1 MQNNPKIVILA
12 GPTAVGKTDL
22 SIALAK
28 AMGTEIISADS
39 VQIYK
44 KLNIGSAK
52 PTTAEMDG
60 VVHHLIDFVPPTEKY
75 SVSDY
80 ARDAKREIRR
90 LHEQGKTPLIV
101 GGTGLYIN
109 ALLYEMNFG
118 ESMGDD
124 DYRKRMEA
132 YAETQGAAALH
143 AKLRQIDPEAAE
155 RIHQNNIRRVVR
167 ALEINHISGH
177 KAGDFATV
185 PTLTKDYKI
194 YLFGLTRDRE
204 KLYARINKRVDL
216 MLMQGLIEEVADLK
230 NMGLDD
236 SFQSM
241 QGIGYKEVLG
251 YLNHL
256 YDYDTMVSLLKQ
268 SSRRYAKRQMTWFR
282 RYDILQSIDLEA
294 YQRHDDIV
302 RIILPKINIENEEEV
317 Q

>member
-1 MQNNPKIVILA
+1 MPKIVILA

-28 AMGTEIISADS
+28 AMDTEIISADS
-39 VQIYK
+39 VQIYQQ
-44 KLNIGSAK
+44 LNIGSAK
-52 PTTAEMDG
+52 PTAEEMDG
-60 VVHHLIDFVPPTEKY
+60 VRHHLIDFVPPTEKY

-80 ARDAKREIRR
+80 TRDAKREIKR
-90 LHEQGKTPLIV
+90 LHDVGKTPLIV

-109 ALLYEMNFG
+109 ALLYDMNFG
-118 ESMGDD
+118 ESMGDSE
-124 DYRKRMEA
+124 YRQHIET
-132 YAETQGAAALH
+132 YAKVHGPEALH
-143 AKLRQIDPEAAE
+143 AKLRQVDPDAAE

-167 ALEINHISGH
+167 ALEINHVSGQ
-177 KAGDFATV
+177 KTNDFATV
-185 PTLTKDYKI
+185 PALTKDYKI

-216 MLMQGLIEEVADLK
+216 MLMQGLVEEVANLK
-230 NMGLDD
+230 KMGLDD

-256 YDYDTMVSLLKQ
+256 YDYDMMVSLLKQ

-282 RYDILQSIDLEA
+282 RYDILEPIDLEA